1 MDTKTIALALD
12 SPKTAG
18 QSMQATATVTQGGQ
32 FVNSGQVDFTILG
45 GDAVFDDTKTQSTS
59 RMLDSFGE
67 AQAGL
72 SSAGATTGSV
82 KAALHEAPS
91 VNNTQ
96 DYTFLASGSGY
107 ALSPFSIDDGN
118 AFADGMSTVQASI
131 YLSKDGVPQKGMA
144 VDFVLNDC
152 SALFPDLTGIAHGT
166 TDENGK
172 AGVIFRDSKA
182 EEGFITASLTNLKE
196 IRKQGTFTFRP
207 VPALAFGPP
216 TVDGQPAD
224 GQSSNTVTAT
234 VSDRATGAP
243 MAGVT
248 VLFTLPDW
256 AWFDAGARNST
267 TSAVTNAQGQC
278 RVSFQSTRAA
288 GGKIQAA
295 IKNNQAYS
303 AAQDFSFSSAWA
315 KVGQNYSILFQDR
328 LSGTDTV
335 YLFSNG
341 QHQTILNIGFDMLDA
356 FGNRLTDD
364 NAPQPDYVQQNVILI
379 DYASQTPLGTGA
391 FSAFTVSTAPG
402 PFAVNPSPSP
412 LAPSA
417 LAPTGAGPEHGG
429 FDTCTVSNGYAW
441 LTFYLSCDGSF
452 SSANGTLSI
461 GAKITPNGRD
471 AIYDSRDGTIR
482 QSATVTVTDGHSYG
496 ASSIELTGAQL
507 NPGIDNGPQTIVGSE
522 APENCWRLYNYKLR
536 LSAAGN
542 TVLQAC
548 GARLYQWRFA
558 NAADRMALWNTD
570 SALQY
575 AFATQR
581 FGGLY
586 GLKAYFWPMNVRD
599 ETGALT
605 GTSKQ
610 TAFTLQA
617 DGCTPRPINFDNAN
631 DLYISL
637 YCTFGGIRPDPAV
650 SRSVNFVFYDQFGN
664 SGRCRLQTLLPLAYS
679 ANDLLGF
686 RFLLDGNGGVLAAPV
701 PRPANPPVSILGTPV
716 LIQGSSVVHGPAAA
730 LGQMHNDGDFPTLY
744 GTDIAVLQNGIDWS
758 LDPQNAD
765 EATYSEAYYY
775 AIAGNGNY
783 LQAIPKPNYPI
794 PYSSAASKAE
804 FWYFKPIW
812 SKSAVVVTDSNGNAW
827 SGINIKGSKSASS
840 GYPALTTTLLK
851 AGYTSI
857 ADTMTFTLK

>member
-1 MDTKTIALALD
+1 MTDAGPGSPQIAVLIPCYNEAGTIAAVVRGFRAALPQARIHVYD
-12 SPKTAG
+12 NNSTDGTAL
-18 QSMQATATVTQGGQ
+18 QA
-32 FVNSGQVDFTILG
+32 
-45 GDAVFDDTKTQSTS
+45 
-59 RMLDSFGE
+59 ML
-67 AQAGL
+67 
-72 SSAGATTGSV
+72 AGAAVTRERRQG
-82 KAALHEAPS
+82 K
-91 VNNTQ
+91 
-96 DYTFLASGSGY
+96 
-107 ALSPFSIDDGN
+107 GN
-118 AFADGMSTVQASI
+118 VVRRMFADIEADI
-131 YLSKDGVPQKGMA
+131 YLM
-144 VDFVLNDC
+144 
-152 SALFPDLTGIAHGT
+152 
-166 TDENGK
+166 
-172 AGVIFRDSKA
+172 
-182 EEGFITASLTNLKE
+182 
-196 IRKQGTFTFRP
+196 
-207 VPALAFGPP
+207 
-216 TVDGQPAD
+216 AD
-224 GQSSNTVTAT
+224 GDGTYSPDDAEDLIRTLMTE
-234 VSDRATGAP
+234 GAD
-243 MAGVT
+243 MVVGTRRNVHA
-248 VLFTLPDW
+248 
-256 AWFDAGARNST
+256 DAGRN
-267 TSAVTNAQGQC
+267 G
-278 RVSFQSTRAA
+278 
-288 GGKIQAA
+288 
-295 IKNNQAYS
+295 
-303 AAQDFSFSSAWA
+303 
-315 KVGQNYSILFQDR
+315 
-328 LSGTDTV
+328 
-335 YLFSNG
+335 
-341 QHQTILNIGFDMLDA
+341 HA

-452 SSANGTLSI
+452 SSANGTLAI